1 MKTIYG
7 RYGNVYE
14 TGIRGMNSAPFI
26 QNELVKNELNQLE
39 MQVEN
44 LKEQK
49 YSELLRENKRLKEQV
64 IDISN
69 CIRYRNVNS
78 AIQQQVLSYQIE
90 LENHYKIKYHEL
102 HNNWNKLKEKVINRF
117 NESQDVQFLDVLQE
131 MQELEQG
138 SDSNENN

>member
-1 MKTIYG
+1 
-7 RYGNVYE
+7 
-14 TGIRGMNSAPFI
+14 MNSESFI
-26 QNELVKNELNQLE
+26 QSELVKNELNQLE

-102 HNNWNKLKEKVINRF
+102 HNNWNKLKEFINKE
-117 NESQDVQFLDVLQE
+117 NKNLYMTNNYDDILCK

-138 SDSNENN
+138 SDGDE